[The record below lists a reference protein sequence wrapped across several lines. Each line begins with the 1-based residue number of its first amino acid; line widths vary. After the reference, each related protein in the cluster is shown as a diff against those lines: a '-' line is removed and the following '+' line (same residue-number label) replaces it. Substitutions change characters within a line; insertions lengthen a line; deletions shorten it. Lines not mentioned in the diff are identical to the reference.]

1 MVRKKDNWKQKYKES
16 IHDVNDNSN
25 TAGKSDFSFIV
36 AEDIGMNTIKANF
49 FFSEFVVSIVFL
61 RLVALS
67 LRRLLRPRFPFLLPN
82 TR

>member
-49 FFSEFVVSIVFL
+49 FFRICCLNRFFT
-61 RLVALS
+61 LS
-67 LRRLLRPRFPFLLPN
+67 SPQSPTFAASQIPFPFA
-82 TR
+82 

>member
-49 FFSEFVVSIVFL
+49 FFPNL
-61 RLVALS
+61 LS
-67 LRRLLRPRFPFLLPN
+67 QSFFYA
-82 TR
+82 